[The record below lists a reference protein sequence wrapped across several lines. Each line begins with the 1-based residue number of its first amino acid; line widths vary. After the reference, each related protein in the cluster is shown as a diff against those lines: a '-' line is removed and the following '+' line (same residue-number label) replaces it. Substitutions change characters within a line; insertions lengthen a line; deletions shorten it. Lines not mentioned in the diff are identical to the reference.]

1 MLKAL
6 GIYSGLFSI
15 VAVMFLLDNAKAFD
29 SFELYLWCAAMIL
42 FSLMF
47 AIKKTVD
54 ERRLRKMMDESLLR
68 EDEEV

>member
-47 AIKKTVD
+47 AIKKN
-54 ERRLRKMMDESLLR
+54 R
-68 EDEEV
+68 